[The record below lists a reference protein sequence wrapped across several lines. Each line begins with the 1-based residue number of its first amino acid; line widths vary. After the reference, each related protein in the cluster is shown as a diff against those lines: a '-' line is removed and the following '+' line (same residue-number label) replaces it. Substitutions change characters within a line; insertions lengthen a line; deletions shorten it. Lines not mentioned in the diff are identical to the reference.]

1 MRAGEGVGRAQRVKK
16 KAAAHAHFQFHSK
29 RLLLAVKLLAQ
40 LLLCIHEGDLALGI
54 GVGLGAR
61 ADLGA
66 LFARLE
72 LDELGDEADLAVD
85 VLRGG
90 GGRGGGSE
98 GGARENGEPR
108 QVSHGKVMV
117 LQGTHRHRAS

>member
-1 MRAGEGVGRAQRVKK
+1 
-16 KAAAHAHFQFHSK
+16 
-29 RLLLAVKLLAQ
+29 
-40 LLLCIHEGDLALGI
+40 LALGV

-90 GGRGGGSE
+90 GGRGGGRE

-117 LQGTHRHRAS
+117 LQGPHRHRAALNRLFLSSGRFISRLISFKFQVWTRHPAAARPRTGTSMCCGGDE